1 MEAEPMRVLQ
11 FAKWSVVTVALVSVM
26 LAGCGGESTS
36 DAPFN
41 PAGTSADL
49 QAMNSTFGSDAFA
62 SFSTFSVMFDG
73 ALGGS
78 PIISSSVAAIDVRGK
93 NAQGMRAAAVRSA
106 QRLGGMLQQQQGASL
121 QSGRVAYAAVPA
133 AVAGKTFVY
142 DPATATY
149 VASDLTGA
157 PNNGVRFIVYAV
169 DPVSYIPVIPLV
181 ETGHVDLIDL
191 SSGTSQAARVLV
203 VSGGT
208 TYVDYTVTATS
219 GPSSGQVTVLGMV
232 TDGITQAK
240 INLRATITYTAGL
253 TLTYSLDLPQRE
265 VSIDLSVNVS
275 DVSQQSSPINV
286 NLVMAGPNGTVS
298 MSGQFTDTSG
308 TLNIRINGH
317 AFATLTSNGTVTTI
331 TRTDGTPLSDDEM
344 QALEGVFELQA
355 NAFISFDQMLAPVG
369 ALFDQPA

>member
-1 MEAEPMRVLQ
+1 
-11 FAKWSVVTVALVSVM
+11 
-26 LAGCGGESTS
+26 
-36 DAPFN
+36 
-41 PAGTSADL
+41 
-49 QAMNSTFGSDAFA
+49 
-62 SFSTFSVMFDG
+62 
-73 ALGGS
+73 
-78 PIISSSVAAIDVRGK
+78 
-93 NAQGMRAAAVRSA
+93 
-106 QRLGGMLQQQQGASL
+106 
-121 QSGRVAYAAVPA
+121 
-133 AVAGKTFVY
+133 
-142 DPATATY
+142 
-149 VASDLTGA
+149 
-157 PNNGVRFIVYAV
+157 
-169 DPVSYIPVIPLV
+169 
-181 ETGHVDLIDL
+181 
-191 SSGTSQAARVLV
+191 
-203 VSGGT
+203 
-208 TYVDYTVTATS
+208 VDYTVTATS

>member
-11 FAKWSVVTVALVSVM
+11 FAKQSVVTVALVSVI
-26 LAGCGGESTS
+26 LSGCGGESTS

-49 QAMNSTFGSDAFA
+49 QAMDSTFASPAFA
-62 SFSTFSVMFDG
+62 SFSTFGVMFDA

-93 NAQGMRAAAVRSA
+93 NAQSMRSAAVRSA
-106 QRLGGMLQQQQGASL
+106 QRLGAMLQLRQAASL
-121 QSGRVAYAAVPA
+121 QSGRIAAAAVPA
-133 AVAGKTFVY
+133 EVAGKTFVY
-142 DPATATY
+142 DPTTASY

-157 PNNGVRFIVYAV
+157 PNNGVRFILYAV
-169 DPVSYIPVIPLV
+169 DPVTYIPSDPLV

-191 SSGTSQAARVLV
+191 SGGTTQAGRVLV

-219 GPSSGQVTVLGMV
+219 GTSSGRVTVIGMV
-232 TDGITQAK
+232 TDGKTQAN
-240 INLRATITYTAGL
+240 INLRSTITFTAGL
-253 TLTYSLDLPQRE
+253 TLTYSLDLPQRD

-275 DVSQQSSPINV
+275 DVSQQNSPINV
-286 NLVMAGPNGTVS
+286 NLVMSGPNGTVS

-317 AFATLTSNGTVTTI
+317 AFATITSNGTVTTI
-331 TRTDGTPLSDDEM
+331 ARTDGTPLSDEEM